1 MAESW
6 LQKRARLQRETQKRE
21 ARAKAEKALRDIAE
35 AQRRV
40 KAKRD
45 KDELAKQRAKREQRR
60 RNQGK

>member
-6 LQKRARLQRETQKRE
+6 LQKRARLKRE
-21 ARAKAEKALRDIAE
+21 KAKQAAKAKSEKTLRDIAA
-35 AQRRV
+35 AQKAVNDRR
-40 KAKRD
+40 A